1 MVELR
6 VGLVVLESG
15 ERLPLLIGEEGVPL
29 FRPTVWLMT
38 MRRAANRATA
48 TLQANL
54 FALKVLYS
62 WAAVRDVNLEGRMIA
77 GEYLQSH
84 ELASLADAARWFLL
98 DRDRSGGITRQVETS
113 NAANRLRTI
122 GMYLRWLTQEGI
134 FRQERGATTLLLR
147 MRDEMLVSLGA
158 RTPKASRRNVLGRRE
173 APPPEAM
180 ERLLSVIDLDA
191 PENPWADIGLR
202 VRNRLLI
209 HVLLGMGVRRGE
221 ALGLKVENIDLRQN
235 QVLIARNADDPL
247 DPRRQQ
253 PLAKTLDRILP
264 IEDSLAEM
272 LRHYIVYIRSKF
284 LKARRHPFLFVSHQ
298 DGSPLALNSANK
310 VLRTLREKV
319 PGLPSD
325 LSPHLL
331 RHAWNDAFS
340 QRMDTLHV
348 DHAREEQLRSAM
360 MGWKPQS
367 GTSAL
372 YNVRHVRKAAE
383 ALSIKGQEDLNG
395 RRDG

>member
-1 MVELR
+1 MAELW
-6 VGLVVLESG
+6 VGLAVLESG

-29 FRPTVWLMT
+29 FRPTVWMMT
-38 MRRAANRATA
+38 MRRAANKATA

-62 WAAVRDVNLEGRMIA
+62 WAEARKVNLEARMIA
-77 GEYLQSH
+77 GEYFQPH
-84 ELASLADAARWFLL
+84 ELASLADAARRFLQ
-98 DRDRSGGITRQVETS
+98 DGNRSGSHPRQVETS
-113 NAANRLRTI
+113 NSANRLRTI

-134 FRQERGATTLLLR
+134 FRQDRGATPLLIK
-147 MRDEMLVSLGA
+147 MRDEMLASLGA
-158 RTPKASRRNVLGRRE
+158 RTPKGTRRNVLGRRE

-180 ERLLSVIDLDA
+180 ERLLAVIELDA
-191 PENPWADIGLR
+191 PENPWTDLGLR

-209 HVLLGMGVRRGE
+209 HVLLSMGIRRGE

-247 DPRRQQ
+247 DTRRRQ

-264 IEDSLAEM
+264 IENSLADM

-284 LKARRHPFLFVSHQ
+284 PKARRHPFLLVSHQ
-298 DGSPLALNSANK
+298 DGAPLSLNSANK
-310 VLRTLREKV
+310 VLRVLRAKV
-319 PGLPSD
+319 PDLPQD
-325 LSPHLL
+325 LTPHLL

-340 QRMDTLHV
+340 QRMDVLQV

-367 GTSAL
+367 GTSAS
-372 YNVRHVRKAAE
+372 YNVRHVRKTAE
-383 ALSIKGQEDLNG
+383 ALSIKDQEHLAG
-395 RRDG
+395 RRNV